1 MFVAEL
7 GCLGIFLIDRT
18 RRAVKRQNE
27 DELGLAITK
36 DDVLDCEQFNP
47 IIFLLPALLHLIAT
61 CVVYFG
67 LTLTHAGSYQ
77 VMGCFNNLFNQ
88 LKDDFS
94 WF

>member
-67 LTLTHAGSYQ
+67 LTLTRAGSYQ